1 MRVLKFPTTEI
12 GDFLSKLTWSW
23 DEENAWTDLCYVG
36 AEVVAPTFGESR
48 ASADFS
54 GRIDLR

>member
-1 MRVLKFPTTEI
+1 MKFPTTEI